1 MQRVSLFLIFL
12 GASTLSSECA
22 PPPEDND
29 RQAIAALVSEF
40 NRAISVNDLDRLR
53 ALFTRDGE
61 YGVGNSPSMPISTA
75 LRQLPKR
82 LPWDERTPLRISVPN
97 VWFMGPDMAVANAI
111 QSDYTPMSGI
121 TRRWGCTFVLL
132 RVGGD
137 WRIASYREAVIRG
150 ADFSGP

>member
-1 MQRVSLFLIFL
+1 V
-12 GASTLSSECA
+12 GAIARSSECA

-29 RQAIAALVSEF
+29 GQAIAALVSEF
-40 NRAISVNDLDRLR
+40 NRAVSVNDFDRLR

-61 YGVGNSPSMPISTA
+61 YGVGKSPSMPVSTA
-75 LRQLPKR
+75 IRQLPPKR

-97 VWFMGPDMAVANAI
+97 VWFMGPEMAVANAI
-111 QSDYTPMSGI
+111 ESDYAPMSGI

-150 ADFSGP
+150 ADFSGWVPVF